1 MARYKNG
8 MISTGNW
15 ADTPTRILI
24 VRPAMEPGRFSVHE
38 ISVKLNVWYI
48 GYLNARDVTN
58 E

>member
-8 MISTGNW
+8 MISTRVW
-15 ADTPTRILI
+15 PDTPARILI
-24 VRPAMEPGRFSVHE
+24 VQPAREPGRFSVHE
-38 ISVKLNVWYI
+38 MSVRLNVWYI